1 MTNRILAT
9 ATLLMLI
16 GVAFAQ
22 EPKQP
27 AEPVASA
34 KPAGVSQAE
43 AKVAEQLYQDAR
55 KLYFQGKH
63 LEAIERLEK
72 AVKTNGTKTGYQL
85 LLAKAYRT
93 VKQDAKA
100 TAMLENL
107 LKSNADHVEAGLEL
121 AELLTPQKKPD
132 RVIAIL
138 KPLLKLK
145 HVYPLYHLL
154 GEAYYEKEDFNE
166 SRKHFE
172 EAIKL
177 NAQNR
182 DDHYQLGN
190 IYLAQKRFAKSAA
203 SYERASLLGMSS
215 GVFHFKLA
223 SVYFNLHNYLGNITT
238 AEVIGG
244 KAGQISNN
252 LYLLESVPGK
262 KDTFYVTG
270 PQSAVFQ
277 VAKAQELGIDIF
289 EIRFLEAN
297 VWLSSHEFEKADA
310 VYKALQ
316 EVVPKENLG
325 LFWSQWAETALG
337 LDEFDN
343 YVARLK
349 KAIEADPDVYKATL
363 SDAYVTVAN
372 RHHQRGDNDQYIAFL
387 NKSVDLNP
395 LSARLHLTLG
405 DALWDIS
412 KKPQAIQQYKLVLEL
427 EPEFAQRVRLLNR
440 IRGRAETAPIKVSAR
455 DPRDV
460 PVVGVKCLM
469 SAEPAIARF
478 TMNFKGGK
486 LYFCCAGCRSEFT
499 DNLTAN
505 SALANHQMLLTGQV
519 RGTICL
525 FTGRK
530 LNPRFTIKV
539 AGADVPLCCNGCKTK
554 ALAVKGDAQMQLL
567 FNNAAFAKG
576 FELVA
581 RPGR

>member
-1 MTNRILAT
+1 
-9 ATLLMLI
+9 MLF

-22 EPKQP
+22 EPKK
-27 AEPVASA
+27 SA
-34 KPAGVSQAE
+34 PPKSEAKSAGVSQAE

-63 LEAIERLEK
+63 SEAIAQLEK
-72 AVKTNGTKTGYQL
+72 AVKMNGTKTGYQL

-93 VKQDAKA
+93 VEQDEKA
-100 TAMLENL
+100 TVVLEEV
-107 LKSNADHVEAGLEL
+107 LKSNADHVEAGMEL

-172 EAIKL
+172 EAVKL
-177 NAQNR
+177 NGQNR

-203 SYERASLLGMSS
+203 SYERASQLGMSS

-270 PQSAVFQ
+270 SQSAAFQ
-277 VAKAQELGIDIF
+277 VAKAQKLGIDIF

-337 LDEFDN
+337 LDDFDN
-343 YVARLK
+343 YIARLK
-349 KAIEADPDVYKATL
+349 KAIEADPDVYRATL
-363 SDAYVTVAN
+363 SEAYVTVAN
-372 RHHQRGDNDQYIAFL
+372 RHHQRGDNEQYIAFL
-387 NKSVDLNP
+387 QKSVDLNP

-412 KKPQAIQQYKLVLEL
+412 KRPLAIQQYKLVLEL

-440 IRGRAETAPIKVSAR
+440 IRGRAETAPLPITSKQPANVQL
-455 DPRDV
+455 
-460 PVVGVKCLM
+460 VGIKCLM
-469 SAEPAIARF
+469 SGEPAISKF

-486 LYFCCAGCRSEFT
+486 LYFCCVGCRSEFT
-499 DNLTAN
+499 NNLTAN
-505 SALANHQMLLTGQV
+505 SAIANHQMLLTGQV
-519 RGTICL
+519 RGTVCL

-530 LNPRFTIKV
+530 LNPKFTIKV
-539 AGADVPLCCNGCKTK
+539 AGADVPLCCGGCKTK
-554 ALAVKGDAQMQLL
+554 ATKANGDEQMQLL

-581 RPGR
+581 RPN